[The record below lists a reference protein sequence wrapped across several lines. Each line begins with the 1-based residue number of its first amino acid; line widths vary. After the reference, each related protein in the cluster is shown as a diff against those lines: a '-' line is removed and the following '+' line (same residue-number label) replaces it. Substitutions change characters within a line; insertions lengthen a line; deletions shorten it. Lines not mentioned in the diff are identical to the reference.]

1 MVDGSSSVFAG
12 VLVEAPASV
21 DVPASDAVSS
31 FLEAFSFLALA
42 FFSAS
47 T

>member
-1 MVDGSSSVFAG
+1 MVDGSSSSFAGVSVETPASAG
-12 VLVEAPASV
+12 VLVSV
-21 DVPASDAVSS
+21 GVSS